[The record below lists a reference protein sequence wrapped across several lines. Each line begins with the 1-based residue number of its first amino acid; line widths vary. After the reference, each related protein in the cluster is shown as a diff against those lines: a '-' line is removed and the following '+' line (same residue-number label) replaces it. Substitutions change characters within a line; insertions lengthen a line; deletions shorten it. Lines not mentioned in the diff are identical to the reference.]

1 MIQHAEYTM
10 LMSLALDG
18 EAREDEEVRLRAH
31 LRECE
36 ECRQTWQRWREL
48 DRRLMAAPVIPAPV
62 DFAALVLAQLDTRVA
77 QEQRHRW
84 LIAGLALAS
93 VSAALVALLA
103 LAFVNGWFVGLAPE
117 QGPLAAAWAGLAS
130 TGGWALR
137 EAGEFFGEVGAP
149 LVAAVVG
156 ALLCL
161 TCALAMAW
169 LWIVARVGA
178 GVGGNPSGLLKEQA
192 L

>member
-10 LMSLALDG
+10 LMSLVLDG
-18 EAREDEEVRLRAH
+18 EARADEEVRLREH
-31 LRECE
+31 LRSCE
-36 ECRQTWQRWREL
+36 DCRQTWQRWREL

-62 DFAALVLAQLDTRVA
+62 DFAALVLAQVDTRVA
-77 QEQRHRW
+77 QEHRRSW

-93 VSAALVALLA
+93 VSAVLFALLSLA
-103 LAFVNGWFVGLAPE
+103 LVNGWFVGLAPD

-130 TGGWALR
+130 TGGWAAR
-137 EAGEFFGEVGAP
+137 EMGVFFGEVGAP
-149 LVAAVVG
+149 TVAAVAG

-169 LWIVARVGA
+169 LWVVARVGA
-178 GVGGNPSGLLKEQA
+178 GSRVWVAAK
-192 L
+192 